1 MDEENTTKLQ
11 PKAIEIDIGINYFW
25 CACGLSKD
33 KIFCDG
39 SHKKTTLKPL
49 KFSISEKKTY
59 FICTCKKTKN
69 KPFCD
74 GSHLKV

>member
-39 SHKKTTLKPL
+39 SHKKTYFKTAKVFYFRKKNLFHLHLQKN
-49 KFSISEKKTY
+49 EK
-59 FICTCKKTKN
+59 
-69 KPFCD
+69 
-74 GSHLKV
+74 